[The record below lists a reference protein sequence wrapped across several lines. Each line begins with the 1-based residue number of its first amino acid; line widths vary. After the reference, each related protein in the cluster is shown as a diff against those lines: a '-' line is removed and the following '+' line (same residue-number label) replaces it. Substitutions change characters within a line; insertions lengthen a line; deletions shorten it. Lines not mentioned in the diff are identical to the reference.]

1 MLGALCPRLSG
12 HCIKA
17 KLALP
22 DNYSSVTNPVLIF
35 IRTNDCQGG
44 MLMFGLWNVAG
55 RDAGVEPTG
64 TYLRRF
70 QKPNINMPQPKTAK
84 ADIFDHRATQ
94 TRDNKK

>member
-1 MLGALCPRLSG
+1 
-12 HCIKA
+12 
-17 KLALP
+17 
-22 DNYSSVTNPVLIF
+22 
-35 IRTNDCQGG
+35 

-70 QKPNINMPQPKTAK
+70 QKPNINMPQPKKSK